1 MISSNH
7 LVYPNP
13 LATVFALGIRHR
25 IQLSKTKQNKER
37 KKRGG
42 GKKNRGK
49 TFLGGWVRYFIL
61 YQKEIRNPSPPT
73 RLRLA
78 FVSVKKTN
86 VRNK

>member
-37 KKRGG
+37 KKGG
-42 GKKNRGK
+42 GKEKSREDIFRGM
-49 TFLGGWVRYFIL
+49 G
-61 YQKEIRNPSPPT
+61 
-73 RLRLA
+73 
-78 FVSVKKTN
+78 
-86 VRNK
+86 